1 MLNAHTQKRLVVF
14 LLGLSI
20 AAFGVGLI
28 VKSELGVSPVMS
40 VPYVVSLYLPFTFGT
55 CVAAEQII
63 LLALQ
68 KVILKSDFKL
78 KALWQFPTAVFFGVL
93 CDAALFCYSSFSLTA
108 YYERILALLLGICI
122 LAIGLC
128 FQFTAN
134 VSVTAPDGFMLAL
147 AQRFQ
152 STYAKVK
159 VSADWLFVAVSVG
172 LSFYFFSE
180 LQGVR
185 EGTLISAL
193 GVGTAVGLVKP
204 TVQNFLRQRLLAS
217 TSPAG
222 NE

>member
-1 MLNAHTQKRLVVF
+1 MLDAHTQKRLVAF

-93 CDAALFCYSSFSLTA
+93 CDAALFDGILRTYFGALPWDLYFGYWVVFSIYGKCFGDSARWLYVSSS
-108 YYERILALLLGICI
+108 
-122 LAIGLC
+122 
-128 FQFTAN
+128 
-134 VSVTAPDGFMLAL
+134 
-147 AQRFQ
+147 
-152 STYAKVK
+152 
-159 VSADWLFVAVSVG
+159 
-172 LSFYFFSE
+172 
-180 LQGVR
+180 
-185 EGTLISAL
+185 
-193 GVGTAVGLVKP
+193 P
-204 TVQNFLRQRLLAS
+204 TF
-217 TSPAG
+217 
-222 NE
+222 

>member
-1 MLNAHTQKRLVVF
+1 VLDAHTQKRLVAF

-108 YYERILALLLGICI
+108 YYERILALCLGICI

-134 VSVTAPDGFMLAL
+134 VSVTAPDGFMLAN
-147 AQRFQ
+147 

-159 VSADWLFVAVSVG
+159 VSADWLFVALSVG

-204 TVQNFLRQRLLAS
+204 TVQTFLRERLLTS
-217 TSPAG
+217 TSSMR